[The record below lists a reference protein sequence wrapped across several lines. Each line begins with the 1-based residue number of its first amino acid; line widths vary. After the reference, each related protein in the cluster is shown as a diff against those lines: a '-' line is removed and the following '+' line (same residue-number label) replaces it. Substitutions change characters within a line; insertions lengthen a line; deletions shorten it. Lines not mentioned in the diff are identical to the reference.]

1 MTQINK
7 LEEFAIQVLNSQWDN
22 GEKDSMDLI
31 VMAEHLELF
40 DLADEFRAI
49 LNEPDPKD
57 DLKNDLY
64 NALNPHN

>member
-1 MTQINK
+1 MTQIDK
-7 LEEFAIQVLNSQWDN
+7 LEEFAKQILNSQWDN

-57 DLKNDLY
+57 DLKHQIY

>member
-1 MTQINK
+1 MKQIDK
-7 LEEFAIQVLNSQWDN
+7 LEEFAIQILNSQWDN

-40 DLADEFRAI
+40 DLAKEFRDI

-64 NALNPHN
+64 NALNPYN

>member
-1 MTQINK
+1 MKQIDK

-22 GEKDSMDLI
+22 GEKDAMDLI
-31 VMAEHLELF
+31 VMAEHLELY

-57 DLKNDLY
+57 DLKHQIY

>member
-1 MTQINK
+1 MKQIDK
-7 LEEFAIQVLNSQWDN
+7 LEEFAVKTLENQWAN
-22 GEKDSMDLI
+22 GEMDSMDLI

-40 DLADEFRAI
+40 DLAQEFRAI